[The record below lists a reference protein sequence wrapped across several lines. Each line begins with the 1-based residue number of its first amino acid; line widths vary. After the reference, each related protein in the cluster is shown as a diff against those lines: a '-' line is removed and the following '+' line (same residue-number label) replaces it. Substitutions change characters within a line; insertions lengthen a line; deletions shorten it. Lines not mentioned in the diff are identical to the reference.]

1 MQSLTKISMQVLFQ
15 RNESY
20 KPKPS
25 SSWLIIKNVLIFFVK
40 VALNYQTTG
49 LMMDLNQGK
58 FLENGGCG
66 YVLKP
71 AVMREGTN
79 LSLNLN
85 VAEIEQQ
92 KYNVVSIAAVV
103 YSMFSRAL

>member
-1 MQSLTKISMQVLFQ
+1 MFTSICLFV
-15 RNESY
+15 
-20 KPKPS
+20 
-25 SSWLIIKNVLIFFVK
+25 I
-40 VALNYQTTG
+40 VALNYQTPG

-79 LSLNLN
+79 ILMNFITSQCYPLQRLCIIHFPKRFYTMQTEISLFILL
-85 VAEIEQQ
+85 Q
-92 KYNVVSIAAVV
+92 K
-103 YSMFSRAL
+103 